1 MRKIIIVL
9 KDPVK
14 GQKQFEFT
22 SDSSD
27 LSELIAL
34 ARDKVKTFSLSNI
47 GSVYL
52 LFGKNGKRLN
62 MTEMLLNN

>member
-22 SDSSD
+22 SDSTD

-34 ARDKVKTFSLSNI
+34 ARDKVKTFPLSNI
-47 GSVYL
+47 ESVYL